1 MYVNSVTVFL
11 KYTSVHIFKKNQYT
25 YREDQNLDINV

>member
-1 MYVNSVTVFL
+1 MLIVSLFFL
-11 KYTSVHIFKKNQYT
+11 KYTSVHIFLKNQYT